1 MLEFEQARRSP
12 LHREAARQVEGTGGF
27 RKIHGGS
34 GLRIFLIGNP
44 TSDTCTTGKRR
55 GVVKKAAWGG
65 GGDEDP
71 VLGTVKKQIE
81 ELAARVDKR
90 FQKLAAFLNDK
101 ENDA

>member
-1 MLEFEQARRSP
+1 M
-12 LHREAARQVEGTGGF
+12 
-27 RKIHGGS
+27 KK
-34 GLRIFLIGNP
+34 
-44 TSDTCTTGKRR
+44 TTD
-55 GVVKKAAWGG
+55 G